1 MKRVANKAEER
12 SIAWVG
18 ALETK
23 RGGETKTRGGG
34 KTLKVLKAINLAKK
48 NEIRKREVC
57 HAMEK
62 KSREGERWQLNQ

>member
-34 KTLKVLKAINLAKK
+34 EDVKGPEGNQSSK
-48 NEIRKREVC
+48 
-57 HAMEK
+57 EK
-62 KSREGERWQLNQ
+62 